1 VLHIGILQFSL
12 EIAWSESL
20 KDKRS
25 VVQSVKEQLRRKFNC
40 SVAEI
45 EDQEDAT
52 LATLGAV
59 LAGSDI
65 KVLNRAL
72 DQLIDV
78 LEDWR
83 DASLVDQQ
91 LEIISPR

>member
-1 VLHIGILQFSL
+1 MLHIGILQFSL

-25 VVQSVKEQLRRKFNC
+25 VVQGLKEKLRRKFNC
-40 SVAEI
+40 SIAEI
-45 EDQEDAT
+45 EDQDNVAM
-52 LATLGAV
+52 ATLGAV

-65 KVLNRAL
+65 KILNRAL
-72 DQLIDV
+72 DQLVDV